1 MNGISSPL
9 LNNRKAQ
16 ELELKKYLPQISFL
30 TRAVYPEPSRVSGS
44 PPLSKIVVIRFTLLS
59 RAACQMPRSKS
70 ISVKDWV
77 YNEGFDEQSHTCVLW
92 SSQDSSIIAFQ
103 NRQSFSRHKTMHEC
117 NLQKNNEIYEY
128 KYTKCGQER
137 TTFQCHLDA
146 IFKFKLLANKLSKM
160 VFWLMI
166 SIYENNKQ
174 KSCKKFCLNWVR
186 LIKRRC

>member
-1 MNGISSPL
+1 MKNMWKGLQSRGGGRGIGYKTLTGKDVWHFISTTEQQKGL
-9 LNNRKAQ
+9 RIRA
-16 ELELKKYLPQISFL
+16 KKISTTISFL
-30 TRAVYPEPSRVSGS
+30 TRAVYPEPSRASGS

-137 TTFQCHLDA
+137 KMFRCHLDT
-146 IFKFKLLANKLSKM
+146 IIKFKLLADKLSKI
-160 VFWLMI
+160 F
-166 SIYENNKQ
+166 
-174 KSCKKFCLNWVR
+174 F
-186 LIKRRC
+186 